1 MAKGY
6 ISNRQKN
13 LKIGISSYTE
23 NQTVLEV
30 TGNVGIGTDN
40 PSYKLEVEGSRAW
53 FKPNSDGTEAIA
65 LSLGRLS
72 DNNIAF
78 YDILTNDASGDVAI
92 HRINRYTGTWN
103 FRRTSP
109 TGEVNGLSFTSS
121 FTSGTS
127 VSIGNSVG
135 NTQVYLYTNGNS
147 YFNND
152 GAVLVGSGTST
163 GTANQKLQVTGG
175 AYVSGNLGV
184 GVTNPT
190 VQLELPGN
198 STNTADLKIGQ
209 FFIQNYSTNNTFFGN
224 NAPWNG
230 SSHTRSETGSVE
242 LFQFFSGGFQ
252 IRLYPSD
259 VAGTSIPE
267 TVNFKLK
274 NTGEFGVGSSITGSD
289 FDGSTFYHNSQ
300 GDVGIGTT
308 NPQYKLEVNGSFA
321 ATTKSFVIDHPT
333 EKGMKLRYGSLEG
346 PENGVYVRGRTQ
358 NNIIEFPNYWINLIE
373 ESSITVNLTPIGE
386 SATPRVR
393 KIENNTVEVFS
404 KEEGELDYF
413 YIIFA
418 ERKDVPKLEVE
429 F

>member
-30 TGNVGIGTDN
+30 TGNVGIGTTD
-40 PSYKLEVEGSRAW
+40 
-53 FKPNSDGTEAIA
+53 
-65 LSLGRLS
+65 
-72 DNNIAF
+72 
-78 YDILTNDASGDVAI
+78 
-92 HRINRYTGTWN
+92 
-103 FRRTSP
+103 
-109 TGEVNGLSFTSS
+109 
-121 FTSGTS
+121 
-127 VSIGNSVG
+127 
-135 NTQVYLYTNGNS
+135 
-147 YFNND
+147 
-152 GAVLVGSGTST
+152 
-163 GTANQKLQVTGG
+163 
-175 AYVSGNLGV
+175 
-184 GVTNPT
+184 
-190 VQLELPGN
+190 
-198 STNTADLKIGQ
+198 
-209 FFIQNYSTNNTFFGN
+209 
-224 NAPWNG
+224 
-230 SSHTRSETGSVE
+230 
-242 LFQFFSGGFQ
+242 
-252 IRLYPSD
+252 
-259 VAGTSIPE
+259 
-267 TVNFKLK
+267 
-274 NTGEFGVGSSITGSD
+274 
-289 FDGSTFYHNSQ
+289 
-300 GDVGIGTT
+300 
-308 NPQYKLEVNGSFA
+308 PQYKLHVVGSFA

-333 EKGMKLRYGSLEG
+333 KKGMKLRYGSLEG